1 MSNRSL
7 GDLNAERDLLLPQ
20 LFVNVEE
27 MQRLHT
33 NRSSIIY
40 GVKGSGK
47 TALRLALTKFMS
59 GIYYAAVGVDLKD
72 LSFVHIHAA
81 LRKLHDSGGGENE
94 AILARHTWLNVL
106 TLYGL
111 DALCAALPSSE
122 RLKARI
128 ESILVDEGFNQVKSD
143 STKSLLQ
150 HIARLLEKVARITSD
165 DWGYESDAA
174 NEVKRFLET
183 REITS
188 QFPSHPQILS
198 VLESAKDILRDG
210 KRVLVCLDGFDSIL
224 TNYSQEA
231 HSLITPESRTA
242 IFAGLIDAVYTCATD
257 QRLSNVFCFKAF
269 LPQELTKEAHQM
281 VWDHDQHYDKTFY
294 LQWSVAEI
302 QQFLHQRLL
311 ILSRTKAKE
320 FDQVW
325 AEFMPTQIRNEVH
338 GVNEATFDYIL
349 RHTQYRPRQVMWHVQ
364 RILNQ
369 WDAINSSNPKV
380 DPSFIKPIVAA
391 TNRELAGST
400 VAQLK
405 FDYPLLESF
414 LRSFSGQPNVI
425 PAEQFLKRIT
435 KIFDCDVA
443 NEPDIVEALFKFGL
457 FGTAKAGRIQ
467 PGSQRSDF
475 QFGFVGDP
483 TTYSAL
489 DSNDL
494 VAVSPMFHEYCRCI
508 HSNYGVITP
517 V

>member
-7 GDLNAERDLLLPQ
+7 GDLDAEHDLRLPQ
-20 LFVNVEE
+20 LFIKVEE
-27 MQRLHT
+27 MQGIYT

-47 TALRLALTKFMS
+47 TAIRLALTKFLS
-59 GIYYAAVGVDLKD
+59 NIYYAAVGVDLKD

-94 AILARHTWLNVL
+94 AVLARHTWLNVL

-111 DALCAALPSSE
+111 DALCAALPNSE
-122 RLKARI
+122 GLRARI
-128 ESILVDEGFNQVKSD
+128 ESILVDEGFHQVKSD

-150 HIARLLEKVARITSD
+150 HIIRLLEKVAKITSD
-165 DWGYESDAA
+165 EWGYESDAA
-174 NEVKRFLET
+174 NEVKRSLET

-188 QFPSHPQILS
+188 QFPSHPEILS
-198 VLESAKDILRDG
+198 VLESASNILGDG

-224 TNYSQEA
+224 TNHSQE
-231 HSLITPESRTA
+231 SRSKITPESRTA

-257 QRLSNVFCFKAF
+257 ERLSRVFCFKAF

-281 VWDHDQHYDKTFY
+281 VWDHDKHYDKTFH
-294 LQWSVAEI
+294 LQWSVGEI
-302 QQFLHQRLL
+302 QQFLHQRLQT
-311 ILSRTKAKE
+311 LSRSKAKE
-320 FDQVW
+320 FNQVW

-338 GVNEATFDYIL
+338 GVDEATFDYIL
-349 RHTQYRPRQVMWHVQ
+349 RHTLYRPRQVMWHVQ
-364 RILNQ
+364 TILNQ
-369 WDAINSSNPKV
+369 WDTINSSPRV
-380 DPSFIKPIVAA
+380 DPSFIKPIVAQ
-391 TNRELAGST
+391 TNKELAKST
-400 VAQLK
+400 VAQLE

-414 LRSFSGQPNVI
+414 LRSFGGQPNVI
-425 PAEQFLKRIT
+425 PAEQFLKRVT
-435 KIFDCDVA
+435 KIFNCDAA

-457 FGTAKAGRIQ
+457 FGTAKEGRVQ
-467 PGSQRSDF
+467 PGSPRSEF

-494 VAVSPMFHEYCRCI
+494 IAVSPMFHEYCRCI